1 MDKKLITGLSVFGII
16 VLAYIINITMQKG
29 YNSQEDKLTVIN
41 KDEIN
46 KIVISSNQDAIELM
60 QVDTTW
66 VISGND
72 TLVIKENSIDNFF
85 DKIFDLNKQHLVT
98 SKEEN
103 WPNYSLD
110 AESGT
115 HLAFINSKGETIA
128 YYVFGRSQ
136 SEYNICYVRANKST
150 DVYLLDTNIMYQ
162 LQTRPTFWGTKPEPE
177 KLEEEVTAP

>member
-1 MDKKLITGLSVFGII
+1 MDKKLITGLSIFGII
-16 VLAYIINITMQKG
+16 VLAYVINITMQKG
-29 YNSQEDKLTVIN
+29 YNSQEDKLIAVN
-41 KDEIN
+41 EDEIN

-72 TLVIKENSIDNFF
+72 TLIIKENSIDNFF

-103 WPNYSLD
+103 WPNYGLD
-110 AESGT
+110 AEAGT
-115 HLAFINSKGETIA
+115 HLAFINSKEETIA

-162 LQTRPTFWGTKPEPE
+162 LQIRPTFWGTKPEPE